1 MATSISPK
9 GERSGWR
16 RDLRGLGSV
25 AEAARDVT
33 QRQICHKDE
42 QRSQYLCLFA
52 AARHRC
58 HSRGRRRCTERRQAN
73 CALGDALHSDDCQTS
88 ALRHLADFTTPTRIV
103 RFVPNA
109 ESLGIA
115 CGVELRAEPDQGLG
129 QLVEYREKLVA
140 ILNRQGRAL
149 KCSGLASR

>member
-1 MATSISPK
+1 MATAISPK

-16 RDLRGLGSV
+16 RHLRGLGSV
-25 AEAARDVT
+25 GEAARDVT
-33 QRQICHKDE
+33 QRQI
-42 QRSQYLCLFA
+42 
-52 AARHRC
+52 RH
-58 HSRGRRRCTERRQAN
+58 ED

-149 KCSGLASR
+149 KCSGL